1 MAEFVIKI
9 ADERGH
15 LLEQIENGYSEAEVR
30 DRFVQQG
37 FLVYWTRTS
46 TTERSFARDGVMQAL
61 RGHHKDV
68 DSADA
73 HPTSGFNVPEW
84 GGEAH
89 ASAAT
94 LLGNASATAVA

>member
-1 MAEFVIKI
+1 MQVLCKASNNASDIRCNI
-9 ADERGH
+9 CG
-15 LLEQIENGYSEAEVR
+15 
-30 DRFVQQG
+30 QG

-46 TTERSFARDGVMQAL
+46 TTEQNFARDGIMHAL

-89 ASAAT
+89 ASAAA
-94 LLGNASATAVA
+94 LLGNAPAGAVA